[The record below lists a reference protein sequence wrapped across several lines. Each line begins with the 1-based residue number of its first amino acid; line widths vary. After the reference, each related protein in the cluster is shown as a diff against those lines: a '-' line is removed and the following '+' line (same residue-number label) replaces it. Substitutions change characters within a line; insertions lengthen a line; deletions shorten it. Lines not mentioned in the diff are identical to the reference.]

1 MDHLPV
7 FLNLKGKTALVVG
20 ATPAAWR
27 RAAWLARADAAVTL
41 VTNRSVAVE
50 TGSETPVT
58 LVERNFAET
67 DLDGARI
74 VCVATGDRD
83 KDARIAALADARGLL
98 VNVVDRGDLG
108 SFIVPATIDRGS
120 VTVAIGTGGALPG
133 LASELRHL
141 IEDAMPDHV
150 DRIAQFA
157 TEFRQA
163 AEAFLPEPEMRR
175 RLWETVLTGP
185 IAAALRAGQ
194 LPEARRKMFELLAR
208 PERLK
213 SGGEVLLVG
222 AGPGDP
228 ELLTLRALWALRR
241 ADIIL
246 YDELVT
252 PAILDRARRDAERI
266 PVGRR
271 QSDTRGWTQDET
283 NALML
288 RLAKAGRRVVRL
300 KAGDPFI
307 FGRGGEEVEYL
318 LRHGIT
324 ATVVPGLT
332 AALGCAA
339 GAGIPLTHRDHASA
353 VLFAAGHGATAA
365 DTASWTAHLQ
375 TGGTLAVYMGLT
387 SVATIADALA
397 AGGIARNLPVAIIE
411 NGSRPDERISTGVLG
426 DLAWLADL
434 HQGGGPTLLVLG
446 DVVRLSPHWHAD
458 QPLWT
463 AAW

>member
-7 FLNLKGKTALVVG
+7 FLNLKGKSALVVG
-20 ATPAAWR
+20 ATPSAWR
-27 RAAWLARADAAVTL
+27 RAAWLSRADAAVTL
-41 VTNRSVAVE
+41 VTHGGAPTE
-50 TGSETPVT
+50 AGSETAVS
-58 LVERNFAET
+58 LAERAFLDS
-67 DLDGARI
+67 DLDGVRI
-74 VCVATGDRD
+74 VCLATGSRD
-83 KDARIAALADARGLL
+83 EDARIAALAESRGLL

-108 SFIVPATIDRGS
+108 NFIVPATIDRGS

-141 IEDAMPDHV
+141 IEDALPDHV

-163 AEAFLPEPEMRR
+163 AEIFLPEAEMRR

-185 IAAALRAGQ
+185 IAVALRAGQ

-213 SGGEVLLVG
+213 AEGEVVLVG

-228 ELLTLRALWALRR
+228 ELLTLRALAALRR

-252 PAILDRARRDAERI
+252 PAILDRARRDADRI

-271 QSDTRGWTQDET
+271 HDDARGWSQDET

-288 RLAKAGRRVVRL
+288 RLARAGRRVVRL

-307 FGRGGEEVEYL
+307 FGRGGEEVEFL
-318 LRHGIT
+318 QRHGIT

-353 VLFAAGHGATAA
+353 VLFAAGHGADAD
-365 DTASWTAHLQ
+365 DTASWSAHLQ
-375 TGGTLAVYMGLT
+375 TGGTLAIYMGLN
-387 SVATIADALA
+387 SAARLSQALIT
-397 AGGIARNLPVAIIE
+397 GGIGSDLPVAIIE

-426 DLAWLADL
+426 DLGWLADQ

-446 DVVRLSPHWHAD
+446 EVVRLSPHWHAD